1 MPEIFNNFKNMTLPR
16 AILLMAVVALWIA
29 CYIVNQKAME
39 SLNNH
44 QMNEMKNQV
53 QDLRNIVWAL
63 YAVYLLNYF
72 INVYR
77 PLNGMLTGSSN
88 VSVIGIV
95 LTTILV
101 LCITHLSAICN
112 DVSCDMATAV
122 NSLEKMN
129 ILLSILVVVH
139 IGTIVVFSNSPVA
152 RGGFTAEI
160 LDLLRTPPKKSKGNS
175 ILKGLF
181 SN

>member
-1 MPEIFNNFKNMTLPR
+1 MPEIFNNLKHMTLPR
-16 AILLMAVVALWIA
+16 AILLIAAIALWIA

-39 SLNNH
+39 SLNTN
-44 QMNEMKNQV
+44 QMEEMKSQV
-53 QDLRNIVWAL
+53 ENLRNIVWAL

-88 VSVIGIV
+88 VSVIGVI

-101 LCITHLSAICN
+101 LCITHMSAVCN
-112 DVSCDMATAV
+112 DVSCDNAIAT

-129 ILLSILVVVH
+129 ILLTVLIVVH
-139 IGTIVVFSNSPVA
+139 IGTLVVFSNSPVSK
-152 RGGFTAEI
+152 GGFTAEI
-160 LDLLRTPPKKSKGNS
+160 LDLLRTPPNNSKGKS
-175 ILKGLF
+175 VIRRLF
-181 SN
+181 